1 MKSADPN
8 AELQVGEWRA
18 LRDSGELI
26 GPAGT
31 QRLEPKVMEL
41 LFVLASKPNGVFSR
55 EELHRALWPD
65 TVVGDDNLARLVF
78 KLRKALGDDES
89 PSPRFL
95 ETLPKRGYRLNLPG
109 ASPGG
114 LPLAP
119 PDEVLA
125 APAPPGEPAV
135 SAARWR
141 PGFVI
146 TLIVVVSLAILVWQF
161 GPLFVATPA
170 ASAPAASAPAGA
182 EAVVER
188 ANDFYF
194 RYSRENNE
202 AAIAL
207 FERLVGSHPDY
218 APAYAGL
225 ANALVQRVMRWPEEP
240 PGKVYRSLRTA
251 LAAGHL
257 HQPAAQRTLER
268 AEALARQA
276 VALAPNDAASH
287 KALGFVRSASE
298 DFAAALAS
306 YQKAV
311 ELDPNAWGALI
322 NIADV
327 LEIQG
332 REEEGLKHFEAAYAA
347 MTRVYSQEITRVQ
360 PWYAETATAIGER
373 HLAKKR
379 LVEAEAWFRRAL
391 EFTPLQPEATRG
403 LAQVL
408 IAAGDKKGAEALCQE
423 LEARLGDRRGCP

>member
-1 MKSADPN
+1 MKPADPN

-26 GPAGT
+26 GPAST

-41 LFVLASKPNGVFSR
+41 LFVLVSRPNGVFSR
-55 EELHRALWPD
+55 EELHRELWPD
-65 TVVGDDNLARLVF
+65 TVVGDDSLARLVF
-78 KLRKALGDDES
+78 KLRKALGDDEAKA
-89 PSPRFL
+89 PRFL
-95 ETLPKRGYRLNLPG
+95 ETLPKRGYRLSLPSHEPAERPPFP
-109 ASPGG
+109 ASQE
-114 LPLAP
+114 
-119 PDEVLA
+119 EVL
-125 APAPPGEPAV
+125 PD
-135 SAARWR
+135 SAALPSTRWR
-141 PGFVI
+141 PRLAMALIAVAGLAVLAWQAGFF
-146 TLIVVVSLAILVWQF
+146 SA
-161 GPLFVATPA
+161 AAPA
-170 ASAPAASAPAGA
+170 ASAPAVSAPAGA

-240 PGKVYRSLRTA
+240 QGKVYGSLRTA

-257 HQPAAQRTLER
+257 QQPAAQRTLER

-360 PWYAETATAIGER
+360 PWYAATATAIGER

-423 LEARLGDRRGCP
+423 LEARLGDRQGCP